1 PSLDQDDL
9 KNYRP
14 VSNLSFLSKVAE
26 KLVLSQL
33 SEYLNAN
40 QLFSP
45 VQSAYRPNHSTETAL
60 VKIVNDLLLALD
72 DGKVSVLT
80 LLDLSAAF
88 DTIDHNIL
96 LHRLEHAFGITGT
109 ALSWIRSYLSDRDQ
123 TVVVNGLKSE
133 PFRLL
138 YGVPQG
144 SVLGPVLF
152 VFYTKPFDDIFDIHS
167 VCHHLFADDT
177 QMQNSSSLDQLD
189 TTISA

>member
-1 PSLDQDDL
+1 MFKTAIVQPLLKKPSLDQDDL
-9 KNYRP
+9 KNYRR
-14 VSNLSFLSKVAE
+14 VSNLSFRSKVAE

-33 SEYLNAN
+33 SEYLNTR
-40 QLFSP
+40 QLFRS

-60 VKIVNDLLLALD
+60 VKIVYGLLLALD

-88 DTIDHNIL
+88 GTIDHNIL

-138 YGVPQG
+138 
-144 SVLGPVLF
+144 
-152 VFYTKPFDDIFDIHS
+152 
-167 VCHHLFADDT
+167 
-177 QMQNSSSLDQLD
+177 
-189 TTISA
+189 